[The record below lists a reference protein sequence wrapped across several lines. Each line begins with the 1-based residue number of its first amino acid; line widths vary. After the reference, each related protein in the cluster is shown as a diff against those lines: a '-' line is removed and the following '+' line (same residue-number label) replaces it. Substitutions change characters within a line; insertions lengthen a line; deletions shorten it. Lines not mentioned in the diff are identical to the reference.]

1 LDTSIC
7 FVFIST
13 LYITNLLLQILNPTF
28 FRDILIEIFSLIIY
42 FCLFTMSLMTHLSNF
57 LARGITNI
65 CHRQELEKEVKKQG
79 IKWQYEMYPTKK

>member
-1 LDTSIC
+1 
-7 FVFIST
+7 
-13 LYITNLLLQILNPTF
+13 
-28 FRDILIEIFSLIIY
+28 
-42 FCLFTMSLMTHLSNF
+42 MSLMTHLSNF